1 MNIPSAEKERSSES
15 FEIVTVAAWL
25 KATREERGE
34 TIDEVAR
41 VTRIGKN
48 YLEAIEAGD
57 LCKLPSQAYTR
68 GFIRLYASHLGL
80 SPEQANLMMNASPS
94 TPEYSATAL
103 QSNQKHPR
111 RYLPVYR
118 RILTLTAALTIAF
131 AAAYFLLKKPTID
144 SSPIQS
150 SRIDSSPSDGAVKT
164 PDTPQPQS
172 TPKSEPLPQT
182 IPPREPREAQN
193 IVLRLKAVSDGKI
206 SVTIDGSVPH
216 EYDLVTGDL
225 VEWMAEDEIM
235 LDLENA
241 ASVEGEL
248 DGVKLTNLGEK
259 GRAAHLVLKADGI
272 HKGK

>member
-1 MNIPSAEKERSSES
+1 MNTPSAEKENSSES
-15 FEIVTVAAWL
+15 LAIGGVAAWL

-34 TIDEVAR
+34 SIDDVAR

-80 SPEQANLMMNASPS
+80 SAEQATIMMNGRPAA
-94 TPEYSATAL
+94 PEYPATDL
-103 QSNQKHPR
+103 PSNQEHPR
-111 RYLPVYR
+111 KYSPVYR
-118 RILTLTAALTIAF
+118 RSLILITALAIAL
-131 AAAYFLLKKPTID
+131 AAAYFLLKKPSINST
-144 SSPIQS
+144 PIRS
-150 SRIDSSPSDGAVKT
+150 SRIDSPPSGSAVT
-164 PDTPQPQS
+164 SPDTPQPQS
-172 TPKSEPLPQT
+172 IPKSEPLPQT
-182 IPPREPREAQN
+182 TPLQETRVPQS

-225 VEWMAEDEIM
+225 VEWMAENEIM

-248 DGVKLTNLGEK
+248 DGVKLANFGEAGK
-259 GRAAHLVLKADGI
+259 AAHLVLKADGI
-272 HKGK
+272 HKR

>member
-1 MNIPSAEKERSSES
+1 MNTSSAEKERPSES
-15 FEIVTVAAWL
+15 FEIGDVAAWL
-25 KATREERGE
+25 KTTREARGE
-34 TIDEVAR
+34 TIDDVAR

-80 SPEQANLMMNASPS
+80 SSEQATIMMNASP
-94 TPEYSATAL
+94 TAPEYLPADL

-118 RILTLTAALTIAF
+118 RSLILVAALTIAL
-131 AAAYFLLKKPTID
+131 AAAYFLPKKPTIN
-144 SSPIQS
+144 STPIRG
-150 SRIDSSPSDGAVKT
+150 SRIDSSSSGSAVKS
-164 PDTPQPQS
+164 PDTAQPQS

-182 IPPREPREAQN
+182 IPPQETREPQS

-216 EYDLVTGDL
+216 DYDFVTGDMI
-225 VEWMAEDEIM
+225 EWMAESEIM

-248 DGVKLTNLGEK
+248 DGIKLTNFGEK
-259 GRAAHLVLKADGI
+259 GKAVHLVLKADGI
-272 HKGK
+272 HQE